1 MKQNLFNRIIWVF
14 TIALSIFVILL
25 SISVFTPFLFGL
37 KPYTITSSSMNPV
50 FEKGDIVYV
59 KKVDLAN
66 LKQDDI
72 ITFMPQDGT
81 ILVTHRITKIEQEN
95 NLIYTKGD
103 ANSNEDFTPIRYE
116 DIVGVYSNYK
126 LPFLRWFY

>member
-1 MKQNLFNRIIWVF
+1 
-14 TIALSIFVILL
+14 
-25 SISVFTPFLFGL
+25 
-37 KPYTITSSSMNPV
+37 MNPV